1 MSRTRISVLLAL
13 SLTAVVAARSP
24 GQQAA
29 SARETFWVVS
39 YYEVEWPKVDSLTKL
54 MRAYTMPVVEEAK
67 KSGGL
72 LDYRVLIHSYA
83 GRENVVIL
91 QKFSS
96 FAAIHNDT
104 AWLAAIRR
112 ITPDS
117 TKRRVVQDAFNSIFG
132 SGLHRDEIYT
142 EVTKQ

>member
-1 MSRTRISVLLAL
+1 MSRNHISIVLAL

-29 SARETFWVVS
+29 PPRETFWVVS

-54 MRAYTMPVVEEAK
+54 FRAYTFPVIEEAK

-72 LDYRVLIHSYA
+72 LDFKILIHSYA
-83 GRENVVIL
+83 GRENVVFMR
-91 QKFSS
+91 KYSS
-96 FAAIHNDT
+96 FGAIHTDT
-104 AWLAAIRR
+104 SFNAAIRR